1 MIREHLI
8 SLVEIIHS
16 VNDLEVGITEY
27 IKKQTRTASLF
38 CVVEL
43 ELTGP
48 TSTSQ
53 NIRTT
58 RSESLAL
65 FWSSGSALSV
75 RSRILSFPSMLG

>member
-1 MIREHLI
+1 M
-8 SLVEIIHS
+8 
-16 VNDLEVGITEY
+16 GITEY
-27 IKKQTRTASLF
+27 IKKMTRTASHF
-38 CVVEL
+38 RVVEL

-65 FWSSGSALSV
+65 FWSSGSALTV
-75 RSRILSFPSMLG
+75 RSRILVFHQSLVSSDNR

>member
-1 MIREHLI
+1 MPVFLCSAIFINKEKTTHTVSR
-8 SLVEIIHS
+8 
-16 VNDLEVGITEY
+16 
-27 IKKQTRTASLF
+27 F

-75 RSRILSFPSMLG
+75 RSRILNFPSTLG